1 MFLCLMQ
8 ELNYHT
14 LWAYN
19 QSLAALML
27 QDYAEYF
34 KLGYGLLHTEAAE
47 YSPATALYSP
57 SHGIFDVR
65 I

>member
-14 LWAYN
+14 LGANN
-19 QSLAALML
+19 QSFTALML
-27 QDYAEYF
+27 QDYTEDF

>member
-1 MFLCLMQ
+1 MLLCLMQ
-8 ELNYHT
+8 KLNHYT
-14 LWAYN
+14 FRAYN
-19 QSLAALML
+19 QSLAALMF
-27 QDYAEYF
+27 QDYPEYF